1 MKKTLLIG
9 SLCALT
15 FSLHA
20 QFTPNRLAVYRV
32 GDGSTVANN
41 QTTAVFIDEYLTS
54 SANQASHSH
63 SIAISATTSGTNFRI
78 TSVMRTGATA
88 FQLEGMSGLSAD
100 GNHLAIIGYDQATG
114 ATVDNNTLKVVGVIN
129 SLGEVNTTT
138 TLTGNSPARAT
149 IALDGGTSTYSSVL
163 GAGIRYSTLGSST
176 STQVNSSVG
185 NARSFTIFNNR
196 LYCANNASQIPF
208 FNTLP
213 TTSGNATSGNIVLSG
228 ITNINQ
234 IALFDADGNGTPDII
249 YAANDGANLADAGLH
264 KYILESGTWVAKGF
278 IKIAGLTDGLKSVTG
293 KAVNKDVELYVTTW
307 GNLASNPKVPSQLLK
322 IIDVD
327 AGTSVISNTDNVPA
341 VLATAADNTIF
352 RSVTFTPGT
361 TPQTTLPVKLT
372 SFNGSK
378 KQDGISL
385 SWTTASEVNNSH
397 FEVLRATDGNN
408 FIKIGKVKG
417 SGNSSNKQSYSFLD
431 HRPQNGVNYY
441 QLKQVDFNGDSEQ
454 SKIIAIDFN
463 LQQKQLKVW
472 QPNSQ
477 TLLLSFSASHN
488 GSVEITVADLNGKK
502 LFSGKSTVTSGTNEI
517 SIPLQARNGL
527 YLVSVNTGKGVINSK
542 FIKCL

>member
-54 SANQASHSH
+54 SANQASHSY
-63 SIAISATTSGTNFRI
+63 SIAIAATTNGANSRL

-114 ATVDNNTLKVVGVIN
+114 ATVDNNTIKVVGLIN

-213 TTSGNATSGNIVLSG
+213 TTSGTATSGNIVLSG

-249 YAANDGANLADAGLH
+249 YAANDGANLSDAGLH
-264 KYILESGTWVAKGF
+264 KYILESGTWAAKGF
-278 IKIAGLTDGLKSVTG
+278 IKIVGLTDGLKSVTG
-293 KAVNKDVELYVTTW
+293 KAAGTDIELYVTTW
-307 GNLASNPKVPSQLLK
+307 GNLTTNPKVPSRLLK
-322 IIDVD
+322 IADLD
-327 AGTSVISNTDNVPA
+327 AATSIISNSDNLPI

-361 TPQTTLPVKLT
+361 ILQTTLPVKLT
-372 SFNGSK
+372 SFNGTK
-378 KQDGISL
+378 AQNGISL
-385 SWTTASEVNNSH
+385 SWTTASEVDNSH
-397 FEVLRATDGNN
+397 FEVYKAFDEKN
-408 FIKIGKVKG
+408 FKKIGEVKG
-417 SGNSSNKQSYSFLD
+417 NGNSSSKQSYSFVD
-431 HRPQNGVNYY
+431 HKPENGVNYY
-441 QLKQVDFNGDSEQ
+441 QLKQVDFNGNSEQ
-454 SKIIAIDFN
+454 SKIIAVNFH
-463 LQQKQLKVW
+463 LKQQKLKVW
-472 QPNSQ
+472 QANPQ
-477 TLLLSFSASHN
+477 TLQLSFNTGHN
-488 GSVEITVADLNGKK
+488 GTAAITIVDVNGKK
-502 LFSGKSTVTSGTNEI
+502 LFNGRSAITSGTNHLAV
-517 SIPLQARNGL
+517 PLQAQTGVYTVR
-527 YLVSVNTGKGVINSK
+527 VNTGREVMNSK
-542 FIKCL
+542 FLKNP